1 MASAKDQYKGEMSV
15 TTIKTYRNKRNPNKY
30 LEVHNDGHYHNSLKQ
45 YMFWSKNPDGAVLSN
60 PIKNVTGDRKLHRW
74 SNNHRNESKEA
85 INTSTR
91 RLKKRL

>member
-1 MASAKDQYKGEMSV
+1 MASAKDQYKGEMSM

-45 YMFWSKNPDGAVLSN
+45 YMFWSKNPDGAVLSD

-74 SNNHRNESKEA
+74 RKE
-85 INTSTR
+85 NLNVLLEDYELVER
-91 RLKKRL
+91 

>member
-1 MASAKDQYKGEMSV
+1 M

-45 YMFWSKNPDGAVLSN
+45 YMFWSKNPDGTVLSD

-74 SNNHRNESKEA
+74 RKE
-85 INTSTR
+85 NLNML
-91 RLKKRL
+91 LKDYELVEG

>member
-1 MASAKDQYKGEMSV
+1 MVSAKDQCKGEIDM

-45 YMFWSKNPDGAVLSN
+45 YMFWDENPDGTALSD

-74 SNNHRNESKEA
+74 RKE
-85 INTSTR
+85 N
-91 RLKKRL
+91 LNVLLEDYELVEG

>member
-1 MASAKDQYKGEMSV
+1 M

-45 YMFWSKNPDGAVLSN
+45 YMFWSKNPDGAVLSD

-74 SNNHRNESKEA
+74 RKENLNVLLEDYA
-85 INTSTR
+85 KIKTQ
-91 RLKKRL
+91 KRQFF

>member
-1 MASAKDQYKGEMSV
+1 M

-74 SNNHRNESKEA
+74 RKENLNVLLEDHELA
-85 INTSTR
+85 EG
-91 RLKKRL
+91 

>member
-15 TTIKTYRNKRNPNKY
+15 TTITYRNKRNPNKY

-45 YMFWSKNPDGAVLSN
+45 YMFWSKNPDGAILSD

-74 SNNHRNESKEA
+74 RKE
-85 INTSTR
+85 N
-91 RLKKRL
+91 LNMLLEDYELVEG